1 MILSE
6 ILGDVNLLV
15 PNSINEPA
23 KVRWLNQ
30 IQRQMYR
37 DYAFP
42 DTSHTFYTEPERSL
56 YVVPD
61 NCERDRITSV
71 VVGNEEY
78 LYRSIDQD
86 VSGHCFSIIEDKLWI
101 YPTPNRE
108 VDAYL
113 NYRPRPRDMRVEMQ
127 TAKPDFPEDF
137 HELLIL
143 GVAVRV
149 ARAVQNYKLA
159 SELEGSF
166 AVMEME
172 AKKKLRPARQK
183 KVQINKSWR

>member
-6 ILGDVNLLV
+6 ILSDVDLLV
-15 PNSINEPA
+15 PNSINDMT

-42 DTSHTFYTEPERSL
+42 DTSHAFYTEPGRSL

-61 NCERDRITSV
+61 NCERDRITGV
-71 VVGNEEY
+71 VVGNDVYE
-78 LYRSIDQD
+78 YRSIDQD
-86 VSGHCFSIIEDKLWI
+86 AAGYCFSIIEDKLWI
-101 YPTPNRE
+101 NPTPNRE
-108 VDAYL
+108 IESYL

-127 TAKPDFPEDF
+127 DAKPDFPEDF
-137 HELLIL
+137 HELFVL
-143 GVAVRV
+143 GVGVRV

-166 AVMEME
+166 TMLEIE
-172 AKKKLRPARQK
+172 AKRKLRPDRQK
-183 KVQINKSWR
+183 KVQINRGWR